1 MALTA
6 TIYAFDVQL
15 ADADRGV
22 YETLAL
28 RVARHP
34 SETEESLVTRVLA
47 YCLEYVDGIA
57 FSNGLAEPDEPALAV
72 RDLTGGM
79 RVWIDVGAP
88 AATRMHRAGKAAKR
102 VVVYTH
108 KDPGMVLR
116 QWAGERIHRA
126 AELELYSLDAALLA
140 GLVARLQRRTA
151 FTLSVTGGH
160 LYVTLGDEV
169 VEGAVER
176 HPVPTG

>member
-15 ADADRGV
+15 ADADRSV